1 MSNLDNHQRNQ
12 INENKEQIPISE
24 NATLDYSVR
33 KTDITPKRVHL
44 SKHFPF
50 EKGRR
55 IDICFG
61 IIGILLIVI
70 ANLIILGNNVLIKEF
85 GIDYVDM
92 IMIRSTIQLIILGIV
107 IKLKG
112 IKTYKTS

>member
-1 MSNLDNHQRNQ
+1 MSSFDCNPKNQ
-12 INENKEQIPISE
+12 INENKEQTLISE
-24 NATLDYSVR
+24 NPTLDYSDR
-33 KTDITPKRVHL
+33 KTDITPKREYL

-55 IDICFG
+55 KVICFG

-92 IMIRSTIQLIILGIV
+92 IILRSTIQLIILGIV

-112 IKTYKTS
+112 IKTY

>member
-1 MSNLDNHQRNQ
+1 MSNLDNHLSNQ
-12 INENKEQIPISE
+12 INENKEHIPISE
-24 NATLDYSVR
+24 NPILDYSDR
-33 KTDITPKRVHL
+33 KTDITPKIEYL
-44 SKHFPF
+44 SKHFSF
-50 EKGRR
+50 EKGKRR
-55 IDICFG
+55 YICFG

-112 IKTYKTS
+112 IKTYERS